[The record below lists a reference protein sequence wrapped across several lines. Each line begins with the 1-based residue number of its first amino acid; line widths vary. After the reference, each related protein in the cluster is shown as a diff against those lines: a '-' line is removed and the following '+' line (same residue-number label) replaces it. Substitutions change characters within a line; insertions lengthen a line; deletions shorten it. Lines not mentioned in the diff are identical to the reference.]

1 MTVSGLTIAAIMGI
15 LLLVFIFSGYYL
27 FAALGGV
34 AILSGLAFWG
44 PDVFQTVYFSIFKY
58 CKDYNLLAVPLFV
71 LMGQLLNQSGVA
83 GRLFDNLSVAL
94 GRQRGGMAIAA
105 TLIAILFAATTGI
118 VGASVVSMGLLF
130 VGPMLDA
137 KYNKSLTAGVIVS
150 GGTLGILIPPSI
162 MLVFMGSA
170 ANVSVGQLFY
180 GAIVP
185 GLLLGVTYIVYIK
198 IVAVVKKDYAPP
210 MPAEQLAR
218 YSRKQVIWGVIVNVL
233 PVALVIFSVLGAIW
247 LGWCPATE
255 AAALGVVASFLIALL
270 THSINAQ
277 VIKKTLIE
285 SIKLTSMVY
294 AVSAFGNLFVTVF
307 MRLGCSNAVTNLFVH
322 LPLGKWGL
330 FALMMAV
337 VFLLGFLMDWIAV
350 CMITIPIFVPIAT
363 AAGFDA
369 CYFLTMMAIIM
380 QTAFL
385 SPPMAASIFYFQG
398 VAKDRITTADDPR
411 HLAVYGVAGAGV
423 CVVHPLPADRDMAS
437 GSHDRLISELLT
449 GVRRRPSVFG
459 AAAPRLFACAAPA
472 ADKKSLP
479 RGIYPRGRHRFVYL
493 IGQFSSRQARRSA
506 FALAVRSLRTG
517 SRAAAAPKSTAGST
531 HAKPR
536 SNIGS
541 LCRNAS
547 GTP

>member
-1 MTVSGLTIAAIMGI
+1 MGVM
-15 LLLVFIFSGYYL
+15 LLVFIFSGYYL
-27 FAALGGV
+27 FAALGGA
-34 AILSGLAFWG
+34 AIISGLVFWG
-44 PDVFQTVYFSIFKY
+44 PNVFQTIYFSIFKY

-94 GRQRGGMAIAA
+94 GRQRGGMAVAA

-130 VGPMLDA
+130 TKPMLDA
-137 KYNKSLTAGVIVS
+137 KYNKSLTAGVIIA

-170 ANVSVGQLFY
+170 ANVSVGKLFY
-180 GAIVP
+180 GAMTP
-185 GLLLGVTYIVYIK
+185 GVLLGAAYIVYVKVIS
-198 IVAVVKKDYAPP
+198 IVKKDYAPP
-210 MPAEQLAR
+210 MPDEVLSR
-218 YSRKQVIWGVIVNVL
+218 YSKKQIAWGIIVNVL
-233 PVALVIFSVLGAIW
+233 PVAIVIFSVLGAIW

-255 AAALGVVASFLIALL
+255 AAALGVAASFLIALC
-270 THSINAQ
+270 THSINKE
-277 VIKKTLIE
+277 VIRKTLVE

-307 MRLGCSNAVTNLFVH
+307 MRLGCSSAVTSLFVN

-363 AAGFDA
+363 QVGFQA
-369 CYFLTMMAIIM
+369 EYFLTMMAIIM

-398 VAKDRITTADDPR
+398 VAKDHITTAETIR
-411 HLAVYGVAGAGV
+411 GVWPFMGLQV
-423 CVVHPLPADRDMAS
+423 VVFVLCVIFPQIVTWLPNMI
-437 GSHDRLISELLT
+437 IS
-449 GVRRRPSVFG
+449 
-459 AAAPRLFACAAPA
+459 
-472 ADKKSLP
+472 
-479 RGIYPRGRHRFVYL
+479 
-493 IGQFSSRQARRSA
+493 
-506 FALAVRSLRTG
+506 
-517 SRAAAAPKSTAGST
+517 
-531 HAKPR
+531 
-536 SNIGS
+536 
-541 LCRNAS
+541 
-547 GTP
+547 

>member
-15 LLLVFIFSGYYL
+15 MLLVFIFSGYYL
-27 FAALGGV
+27 FAALGGAAV
-34 AILSGLAFWG
+34 ISGLLFWG
-44 PDVFQTVYFSIFKY
+44 PDIFQTIYFSIFKY

-130 VGPMLDA
+130 TKPMLDA
-137 KYNKSLTAGVIVS
+137 KYNKSLTAGVIIS

-170 ANVSVGQLFY
+170 ANVSVGKLFY
-180 GAIVP
+180 GAMTP
-185 GLLLGVTYIVYIK
+185 GILLGIAYIAYVK
-198 IVAVVKKDYAPP
+198 IISIVKKDYAPP
-210 MPAEQLAR
+210 MSEEQLSK
-218 YSRKQVIWGVIVNVL
+218 YSKKQIAVGILVNVL
-233 PVALVIFSVLGAIW
+233 PVAVVIFSVLGAIW

-255 AAALGVVASFLIALL
+255 AAALGVAASFIIAVI
-270 THSINAQ
+270 TRSINRE
-277 VIKKTLIE
+277 VIRKTLIE

-307 MRLGCSNAVTNLFVH
+307 MRLGCSSAVTSLFTNM
-322 LPLGKWGL
+322 PFGKWGI
-330 FALMMAV
+330 FAVMMAV

-363 AAGFDA
+363 AIGFQA
-369 CYFLTMMAIIM
+369 EYFLTMMAVIM

-398 VAKDRITTADDPR
+398 VAKDRITTAETIR
-411 HLAVYGVAGAGV
+411 GVWPFMGLQMLV
-423 CVVHPLPADRDMAS
+423 FILCIIFPDIVTWLPNM
-437 GSHDRLISELLT
+437 LI
-449 GVRRRPSVFG
+449 
-459 AAAPRLFACAAPA
+459 
-472 ADKKSLP
+472 
-479 RGIYPRGRHRFVYL
+479 
-493 IGQFSSRQARRSA
+493 
-506 FALAVRSLRTG
+506 
-517 SRAAAAPKSTAGST
+517 
-531 HAKPR
+531 
-536 SNIGS
+536 N
-541 LCRNAS
+541 
-547 GTP
+547 

>member
-1 MTVSGLTIAAIMGI
+1 MTASGLTIAAIMGVM
-15 LLLVFIFSGYYL
+15 LLVFIFSGYYL
-27 FAALGGV
+27 FAALGGA
-34 AILSGLAFWG
+34 AIISGLVFWG
-44 PDVFQTVYFSIFKY
+44 PNVFQTIYFSIFKY

-94 GRQRGGMAIAA
+94 GRQRGGMAVAA

-130 VGPMLDA
+130 TKPMLDA
-137 KYNKSLTAGVIVS
+137 KYNKSLTAGVIIA

-170 ANVSVGQLFY
+170 ANVSVGKLFY
-180 GAIVP
+180 GAMTP
-185 GLLLGVTYIVYIK
+185 GVLLGAAYIVYVKVIS
-198 IVAVVKKDYAPP
+198 IVKRDYAPP
-210 MPAEQLAR
+210 MPDEVLSR
-218 YSRKQVIWGVIVNVL
+218 YSKKQIAWGIIVNVL
-233 PVALVIFSVLGAIW
+233 PVAIVIFSVLGAIW

-255 AAALGVVASFLIALL
+255 AAALGVAASFLIALC
-270 THSINAQ
+270 THSINKE
-277 VIKKTLIE
+277 VIRKTLVE

-307 MRLGCSNAVTNLFVH
+307 MRLGCSSAVTSLFVN

-363 AAGFDA
+363 QVGFQA
-369 CYFLTMMAIIM
+369 EYFLTMMAVIM

-398 VAKDRITTADDPR
+398 VAKDHITTAETIR
-411 HLAVYGVAGAGV
+411 GVWPFMGIQV
-423 CVVHPLPADRDMAS
+423 VVFVLCVIFPQIVTWLPNMI
-437 GSHDRLISELLT
+437 IS
-449 GVRRRPSVFG
+449 
-459 AAAPRLFACAAPA
+459 
-472 ADKKSLP
+472 
-479 RGIYPRGRHRFVYL
+479 
-493 IGQFSSRQARRSA
+493 
-506 FALAVRSLRTG
+506 
-517 SRAAAAPKSTAGST
+517 
-531 HAKPR
+531 
-536 SNIGS
+536 
-541 LCRNAS
+541 
-547 GTP
+547 

>member
-1 MTVSGLTIAAIMGI
+1 MTASGLAIAAIMGVM
-15 LLLVFIFSGYYL
+15 LLVFIFSGYYL
-27 FAALGGV
+27 FAALGGA
-34 AILSGLAFWG
+34 AIISGLVFWG
-44 PDVFQTVYFSIFKY
+44 PNVFQTIYFSIFKY

-94 GRQRGGMAIAA
+94 GRQRGGMAVAA

-130 VGPMLDA
+130 TKPMLDA
-137 KYNKSLTAGVIVS
+137 KYNKSLTAGVIIA

-170 ANVSVGQLFY
+170 ANVSVGKLFY
-180 GAIVP
+180 GAMTP
-185 GLLLGVTYIVYIK
+185 GVLLGAAYIVYVKVIS
-198 IVAVVKKDYAPP
+198 IVKKDYAPP
-210 MPAEQLAR
+210 MPDEVLSR
-218 YSRKQVIWGVIVNVL
+218 YSKKQIAWGIIVNVL
-233 PVALVIFSVLGAIW
+233 PVAIVIFSVLGAIW

-255 AAALGVVASFLIALL
+255 AAALGVAASFLIALC
-270 THSINAQ
+270 THSINKE
-277 VIKKTLIE
+277 VIRKTLVE

-307 MRLGCSNAVTNLFVH
+307 MRLGCSSAVTSLFVN

-363 AAGFDA
+363 QVGFQA
-369 CYFLTMMAIIM
+369 EYFLTMMAVIM

-398 VAKDRITTADDPR
+398 VAKDHITTAETIR
-411 HLAVYGVAGAGV
+411 GVWPFMGIQV
-423 CVVHPLPADRDMAS
+423 VVFVLCVIFPQIVTWLPNMI
-437 GSHDRLISELLT
+437 IS
-449 GVRRRPSVFG
+449 
-459 AAAPRLFACAAPA
+459 
-472 ADKKSLP
+472 
-479 RGIYPRGRHRFVYL
+479 
-493 IGQFSSRQARRSA
+493 
-506 FALAVRSLRTG
+506 
-517 SRAAAAPKSTAGST
+517 
-531 HAKPR
+531 
-536 SNIGS
+536 
-541 LCRNAS
+541 
-547 GTP
+547 

>member
-1 MTVSGLTIAAIMGI
+1 MPRPCL
-15 LLLVFIFSGYYL
+15 
-27 FAALGGV
+27 
-34 AILSGLAFWG
+34 
-44 PDVFQTVYFSIFKY
+44 
-58 CKDYNLLAVPLFV
+58 
-71 LMGQLLNQSGVA
+71 
-83 GRLFDNLSVAL
+83 
-94 GRQRGGMAIAA
+94 
-105 TLIAILFAATTGI
+105 
-118 VGASVVSMGLLF
+118 
-130 VGPMLDA
+130 
-137 KYNKSLTAGVIVS
+137 
-150 GGTLGILIPPSI
+150 PS
-162 MLVFMGSA
+162 S
-170 ANVSVGQLFY
+170 
-180 GAIVP
+180 
-185 GLLLGVTYIVYIK
+185 
-198 IVAVVKKDYAPP
+198 
-210 MPAEQLAR
+210 
-218 YSRKQVIWGVIVNVL
+218 SRKQVIWGVIVNVL

-398 VAKDRITTADDPR
+398 VAKDRITTAETIHGIWPFMA
-411 HLAVYGVAGAGV
+411 LQVLVFV
-423 CVVHPLPADRDMAS
+423 LCILFPQIVTWLPGHM
-437 GSHDRLISELLT
+437 
-449 GVRRRPSVFG
+449 
-459 AAAPRLFACAAPA
+459 
-472 ADKKSLP
+472 
-479 RGIYPRGRHRFVYL
+479 
-493 IGQFSSRQARRSA
+493 IG
-506 FALAVRSLRTG
+506 
-517 SRAAAAPKSTAGST
+517 
-531 HAKPR
+531 
-536 SNIGS
+536 
-541 LCRNAS
+541 
-547 GTP
+547 

>member
-1 MTVSGLTIAAIMGI
+1 MTASGLAIAAIMGVM
-15 LLLVFIFSGYYL
+15 LLVFIFSGYYL
-27 FAALGGV
+27 FAALGGA
-34 AILSGLAFWG
+34 AIISGLVFWG
-44 PDVFQTVYFSIFKY
+44 PNVFQTIYFSIFKY

-94 GRQRGGMAIAA
+94 GRQRGGMAVAA

-130 VGPMLDA
+130 TKPMLDA
-137 KYNKSLTAGVIVS
+137 KYNKSLTAGVIIA

-170 ANVSVGQLFY
+170 ANVSVGKLFY
-180 GAIVP
+180 GAMTP
-185 GLLLGVTYIVYIK
+185 GVLLGAAYIVYVKVIS
-198 IVAVVKKDYAPP
+198 IVKRDYAPP
-210 MPAEQLAR
+210 MPDEVLSR
-218 YSRKQVIWGVIVNVL
+218 YSKKQIAWGIIVNVL
-233 PVALVIFSVLGAIW
+233 PVAIVIFSVLGAIW

-255 AAALGVVASFLIALL
+255 AAALGVAASFLIALC
-270 THSINAQ
+270 THSINKE
-277 VIKKTLIE
+277 VIRKTLVE

-307 MRLGCSNAVTNLFVH
+307 MRLGCSSAVTSLFVN

-363 AAGFDA
+363 QVGFQA
-369 CYFLTMMAIIM
+369 EYFLTLMAVIM

-398 VAKDRITTADDPR
+398 VAKDHITTAETIR
-411 HLAVYGVAGAGV
+411 GVWPFMGIQV
-423 CVVHPLPADRDMAS
+423 VVFVLCVIFPQIVTWLPNMI
-437 GSHDRLISELLT
+437 IS
-449 GVRRRPSVFG
+449 
-459 AAAPRLFACAAPA
+459 
-472 ADKKSLP
+472 
-479 RGIYPRGRHRFVYL
+479 
-493 IGQFSSRQARRSA
+493 
-506 FALAVRSLRTG
+506 
-517 SRAAAAPKSTAGST
+517 
-531 HAKPR
+531 
-536 SNIGS
+536 
-541 LCRNAS
+541 
-547 GTP
+547 

>member
-1 MTVSGLTIAAIMGI
+1 MTASGLAIAAIMGVM
-15 LLLVFIFSGYYL
+15 LLVFIFSGYYL
-27 FAALGGV
+27 FAALGGA
-34 AILSGLAFWG
+34 AIISGLVFWG
-44 PDVFQTVYFSIFKY
+44 PNVFQTIYFSIFKY

-94 GRQRGGMAIAA
+94 GRQRGGMAVAA

-130 VGPMLDA
+130 TKPMLDA
-137 KYNKSLTAGVIVS
+137 KYNKSLTAGVIIA

-170 ANVSVGQLFY
+170 ANVSVGKLFY
-180 GAIVP
+180 GAMTP
-185 GLLLGVTYIVYIK
+185 GVLLGAAYIVYVKVIS
-198 IVAVVKKDYAPP
+198 IVKKDYAPP
-210 MPAEQLAR
+210 MPDEVLSR
-218 YSRKQVIWGVIVNVL
+218 YSKKQIAWGIIVNVL
-233 PVALVIFSVLGAIW
+233 PVAIVIFSVLGAIW

-255 AAALGVVASFLIALL
+255 AAALGVAASFLIALC
-270 THSINAQ
+270 THSINKE
-277 VIKKTLIE
+277 VIRKTLVE

-307 MRLGCSNAVTNLFVH
+307 MRLGCSSAVTSLFVN

-363 AAGFDA
+363 QVGFQA
-369 CYFLTMMAIIM
+369 EYFLTMMAIIM

-398 VAKDRITTADDPR
+398 VAKDHITTAETIR
-411 HLAVYGVAGAGV
+411 GVWPFMGLQV
-423 CVVHPLPADRDMAS
+423 VVFVLCVIFPQIVTWLPNMI
-437 GSHDRLISELLT
+437 IS
-449 GVRRRPSVFG
+449 
-459 AAAPRLFACAAPA
+459 
-472 ADKKSLP
+472 
-479 RGIYPRGRHRFVYL
+479 
-493 IGQFSSRQARRSA
+493 
-506 FALAVRSLRTG
+506 
-517 SRAAAAPKSTAGST
+517 
-531 HAKPR
+531 
-536 SNIGS
+536 
-541 LCRNAS
+541 
-547 GTP
+547 

>member
-137 KYNKSLTAGVIVS
+137 KYNQSLTAGVIVS
-150 GGTLGILIPPSI
+150 G
-162 MLVFMGSA
+162 
-170 ANVSVGQLFY
+170 
-180 GAIVP
+180 
-185 GLLLGVTYIVYIK
+185 
-198 IVAVVKKDYAPP
+198 VKKDYAPP

-233 PVALVIFSVLGAIW
+233 PVAVVIFSVLGAIW

-398 VAKDRITTADDPR
+398 VAKDRITTAET
-411 HLAVYGVAGAGV
+411 
-423 CVVHPLPADRDMAS
+423 
-437 GSHDRLISELLT
+437 I
-449 GVRRRPSVFG
+449 
-459 AAAPRLFACAAPA
+459 
-472 ADKKSLP
+472 
-479 RGIYPRGRHRFVYL
+479 RGIWPFMALQVLVFVL
-493 IGQFSSRQARRSA
+493 CILFPQIVTWLPGHMIG
-506 FALAVRSLRTG
+506 
-517 SRAAAAPKSTAGST
+517 
-531 HAKPR
+531 
-536 SNIGS
+536 
-541 LCRNAS
+541 
-547 GTP
+547 

>member
-170 ANVSVGQLFY
+170 ANVSVGKLFY
-180 GAIVP
+180 GAMTP
-185 GLLLGVTYIVYIK
+185 GVLLGAAYIVYVKVIS
-198 IVAVVKKDYAPP
+198 IVKKDYAPP
-210 MPAEQLAR
+210 MPDEVLSR
-218 YSRKQVIWGVIVNVL
+218 YSKKQIAWGIIVNVL
-233 PVALVIFSVLGAIW
+233 PVAIVIFSVLGAIW

-255 AAALGVVASFLIALL
+255 AAALGVAASFLIALC
-270 THSINAQ
+270 THSINKE
-277 VIKKTLIE
+277 VIRKTLVE

-307 MRLGCSNAVTNLFVH
+307 MRLGCSSAVTSLFVNM
-322 LPLGKWGL
+322 PLGKWGL

-363 AAGFDA
+363 QVGFQA
-369 CYFLTMMAIIM
+369 EYFLTMMAVIM

-385 SPPMAASIFYFQG
+385 SPPMAASIFFFQG
-398 VAKDRITTADDPR
+398 VAKDHITTAETIR
-411 HLAVYGVAGAGV
+411 GVWPFMGIQV
-423 CVVHPLPADRDMAS
+423 VVFVLCVIFPQIVTWLPNMI
-437 GSHDRLISELLT
+437 IS
-449 GVRRRPSVFG
+449 
-459 AAAPRLFACAAPA
+459 
-472 ADKKSLP
+472 
-479 RGIYPRGRHRFVYL
+479 
-493 IGQFSSRQARRSA
+493 
-506 FALAVRSLRTG
+506 
-517 SRAAAAPKSTAGST
+517 
-531 HAKPR
+531 
-536 SNIGS
+536 
-541 LCRNAS
+541 
-547 GTP
+547 